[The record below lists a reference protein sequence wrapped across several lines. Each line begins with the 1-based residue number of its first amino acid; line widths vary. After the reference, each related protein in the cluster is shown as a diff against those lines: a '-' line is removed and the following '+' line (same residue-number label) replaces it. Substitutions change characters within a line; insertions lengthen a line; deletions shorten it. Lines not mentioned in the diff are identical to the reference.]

1 MMTDSTQEHAD
12 QSMKA
17 VRSLCTCRWGIN
29 QAMTALEDMQLLKP
43 SSCVYQELEVAR
55 TCLAEVSSLGT
66 TLGWW
71 GRGGGRR
78 REQEASKKI
87 CSKTK
92 GEGAFLM
99 WYKPGHGIFYADSS
113 SNIICSSCGAQA
125 LGIQGMFDLQTRV
138 SVSYPMPL

>member
-17 VRSLCTCRWGIN
+17 VRSLCTCRRGIN
-29 QAMTALEDMQLLKP
+29 QAMTALEEMPVLQLLKP

-71 GRGGGRR
+71 GGGRGVDGRR

-87 CSKTK
+87 CSKKK

-99 WYKPGHGIFYADSS
+99 WYKPGHGIFYADS
-113 SNIICSSCGAQA
+113 Q
-125 LGIQGMFDLQTRV
+125 
-138 SVSYPMPL
+138 

>member
-1 MMTDSTQEHAD
+1 MMTESTQEHAD

-17 VRSLCTCRWGIN
+17 VRSLCTCIWGIN

-55 TCLAEVSSLGT
+55 TCLAEVSSLDT

-71 GRGGGRR
+71 GGGGVDGRR

-92 GEGAFLM
+92 GREPF
-99 WYKPGHGIFYADSS
+99 
-113 SNIICSSCGAQA
+113 
-125 LGIQGMFDLQTRV
+125 
-138 SVSYPMPL
+138 